1 MKPYKRR
8 VLIIY
13 TGGTIGMIK
22 NPVNGALDTF
32 NLEHLIKHVPELSE
46 FEYDIKSCQYDKPI
60 DSSDIQPFHWSMI
73 VDIISNYYNI
83 VDGFVILH
91 GTDTMA
97 YTASALSFMLQ
108 NINKPVIL
116 TGSQLPIGILRTDG
130 KENIIN
136 AVEFAAAAD
145 ANGISVL
152 REVAVCFG
160 QYLYRGNRV
169 TKCNVDNFNA
179 FTAYNENPLA
189 VAGVD
194 INYDYKNLYRPN
206 EGSEFIPHHE
216 MNSQV
221 IAITLFP
228 GISPQIVRHVLED
241 DDIKGGVLR
250 TFGSGN
256 APKQQW
262 LINALKTANEKGKI
276 IVNITQCQRC
286 AVEMER
292 YQTGYQLYQAGVV
305 NGRDM
310 TVECAVT
317 KLMFLLSKNLRP
329 MQIRSLMAQSLVGEL
344 TI

>member
-1 MKPYKRR
+1 MRNRK

-22 NPVNGALDTF
+22 NPINGTLDTF
-32 NLEHLIKHVPELSE
+32 NLEHLVKHVPELSE
-46 FEYDIKSCQYDKPI
+46 FEYVISSCQFDNPI
-60 DSSDIQPFHWSMI
+60 DSSDIQPSHWSMI
-73 VDIISNYYNI
+73 VDIITNYYDSF
-83 VDGFVILH
+83 DGFVILH

-145 ANGISVL
+145 ENGLPIV

-179 FTAYNENPLA
+179 FTSYNENPLA

-194 INYDYKNLYRPN
+194 IQYDYKNLYRTDD
-206 EGSEFIPHHE
+206 GSKFIPHHE
-216 MNSQV
+216 MNSHV

-228 GISPQIVRHVLED
+228 GINPKVVQHVLED
-241 DDIKGGVLR
+241 DDINGIVLR

-262 LINALKTANEKGKI
+262 LIDAIKKANENGKV
-276 IVNITQCQRC
+276 IVNITQCQKG
-286 AVEMER
+286 AVEMGR

-317 KLMFLLSKNLRP
+317 KLMFLLSRNLVPR
-329 MQIRSLMAQSLVGEL
+329 QIRNLMSQSLVGEM
-344 TI
+344 TV